1 MHVPLDARKRPG
13 GHRSRFRGEY
23 CGDVEQELGKAWAL
37 RVARLV
43 GQRVQFYRKT
53 AGPGGKRLTTDA
65 LSTKCAE
72 LDYPIDRSV
81 IAKLERGLRHSVTL
95 AEVLVLARA
104 LEVPPLSLMV
114 PLGEEQDTEILPGDE
129 MGTWPAARWI
139 VGYGDDERVG
149 LYHEHERLVQDLLKP
164 GVGAWVIAPGVEPDQ
179 VEQKLEVQLQI
190 RWNVTLRLLN
200 SIRQNMR
207 LSNLL
212 PPAVPDKLA
221 DYVT

>member
-1 MHVPLDARKRPG
+1 
-13 GHRSRFRGEY
+13 
-23 CGDVEQELGKAWAL
+23 
-37 RVARLV
+37 
-43 GQRVQFYRKT
+43 
-53 AGPGGKRLTTDA
+53 
-65 LSTKCAE
+65 
-72 LDYPIDRSV
+72 V